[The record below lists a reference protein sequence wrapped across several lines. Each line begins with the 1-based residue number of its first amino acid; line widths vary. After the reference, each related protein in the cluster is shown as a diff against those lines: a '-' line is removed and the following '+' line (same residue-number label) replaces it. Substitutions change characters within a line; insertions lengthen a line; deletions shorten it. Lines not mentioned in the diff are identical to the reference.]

1 MIIKNNINSF
11 LAPFIK
17 YYFKHPTLTF
27 TLTIV
32 AFCLVLLFCFIFAK
46 CKKNHI
52 WQNICMGLSII
63 LLGLTLTSSL
73 AGAWNVPSPIIYQ
86 PINNAVLPNH
96 SIYRMV
102 PGLAHSNLTLANQK
116 GKNRYVL
123 TSDNYATVNVEYTDY
138 DTLKLKPVNAQGQ
151 SIIKVLQVLKSH
163 ADHGTLSLKSDF
175 KKTIGSCI
183 HNGEKV
189 TVTSYSANPKKTIIK
204 TH

>member
-11 LAPFIK
+11 LAHFIK
-17 YYFKHPTLTF
+17 YYFNHPTLTF

-46 CKKNHI
+46 RKENHI
-52 WQNICMGLSII
+52 WQNIGMGLSII

-73 AGAWNVPSPIIYQ
+73 IGAWNVPSPIIYQ
-86 PINNAVLPNH
+86 PINNVVLPNH
-96 SIYRMV
+96 SIYQMV

-123 TSDNYATVNVEYTDY
+123 TSDDYATVNVEYTNY

-151 SIIKVLQVLKSH
+151 SIIRVLKVLKHHVN
-163 ADHGTLSLKSDF
+163 HGTLSLKSGF
-175 KKTIGSCI
+175 KKTVGICI

-189 TVTSYSANPKKTIIK
+189 TVTSYSANPNKTIIK